1 MEFCRICTIVACD
14 FTHHYCCDSHSAS
27 QLVRM
32 SISVHFTQQ
41 RIHCYIC
48 QKSHS

>member
-1 MEFCRICTIVACD
+1 MEFCRICTIVPCD

-32 SISVHFTQQ
+32 SISVHTAMNTLL
-41 RIHCYIC
+41 YLPN
-48 QKSHS
+48 KP